1 MPDWNQWNE
10 SRYDLTA
17 ERVVESYM
25 LRSVKTRSA
34 NRGIQFDFDGTV
46 NANAIA
52 FKKMFFAPEAQWTLA
67 GASPPANLRRPFRT
81 LIEYSFSS
89 RL

>member
-1 MPDWNQWNE
+1 MPDCNQWNE

-46 NANAIA
+46 NAKDIA

-67 GASPPANLRRPFRT
+67 GGFVPS
-81 LIEYSFSS
+81 
-89 RL
+89 